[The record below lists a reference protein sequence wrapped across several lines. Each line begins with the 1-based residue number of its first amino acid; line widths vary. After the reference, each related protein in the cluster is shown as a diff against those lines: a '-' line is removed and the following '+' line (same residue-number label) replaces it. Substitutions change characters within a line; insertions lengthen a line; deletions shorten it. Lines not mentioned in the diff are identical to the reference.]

1 MEDPCLRFHPIGG
14 DALKL
19 FSSHLSWE
27 TLIKLIKV
35 LGGQTFKFHFHRL
48 KRESNQ
54 RRKCLDLQPLNVYE
68 FICFFEL
75 RIARGKVPDTSE
87 DVSNCFLWTCVRHL
101 SSGYL
106 WREGN
111 PGRWFKNN
119 LFITIGH
126 FENGLPIWRGGMGEG
141 GGVQKAPAKTGMK

>member
-54 RRKCLDLQPLNVYE
+54 RRNCMDLQPLNL
-68 FICFFEL
+68 C
-75 RIARGKVPDTSE
+75 
-87 DVSNCFLWTCVRHL
+87 
-101 SSGYL
+101 
-106 WREGN
+106 
-111 PGRWFKNN
+111 
-119 LFITIGH
+119 
-126 FENGLPIWRGGMGEG
+126 
-141 GGVQKAPAKTGMK
+141 

>member
-1 MEDPCLRFHPIGG
+1 LDG

-54 RRKCLDLQPLNVYE
+54 RRNCTSMKYQFSTTSPAFRELPPATAKYVGNRKVGPLAEQADGRPPGRYRS
-68 FICFFEL
+68 L
-75 RIARGKVPDTSE
+75 
-87 DVSNCFLWTCVRHL
+87 
-101 SSGYL
+101 Y
-106 WREGN
+106 REGDEEHGRQQVL
-111 PGRWFKNN
+111 PGVERPLMAPVQRQLGRYGREVVDRPDVRW
-119 LFITIGH
+119 T
-126 FENGLPIWRGGMGEG
+126 W
-141 GGVQKAPAKTGMK
+141 AP